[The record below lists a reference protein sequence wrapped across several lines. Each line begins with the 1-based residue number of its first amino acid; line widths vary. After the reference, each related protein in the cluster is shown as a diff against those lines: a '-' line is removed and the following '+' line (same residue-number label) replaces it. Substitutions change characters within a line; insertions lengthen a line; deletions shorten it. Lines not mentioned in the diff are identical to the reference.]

1 MGWAGGGG
9 AGTKDLKPDT
19 VGSSQ
24 KVTHLL
30 SEYIKSFSGRFDVA
44 GSRAQCGC
52 PPRWAG

>member
-9 AGTKDLKPDT
+9 AGTKDLKLTPW
-19 VGSSQ
+19 VSSQ

-30 SEYIKSFSGRFDVA
+30 SEYIKSFSGRFDVVR
-44 GSRAQCGC
+44 SRAQRGC